1 MKKLVKYYLL
11 IGIFAVIFL
20 TPVYAQEQKNP
31 SLIIHTEEVP
41 FDDFNKIARDT
52 SPIILENVH
61 DISWQVTIDNNLLY
75 GNPKGNAVLRF
86 YDAEI
91 ENKFIEIGM
100 GSPPDHKF
108 WIAVQLP
115 DMGYVLVHTVTE
127 RGWSQDTKS
136 IISYTDQ
143 AGLTVNNGLRIVVS
157 NLDVDNFAIGS
168 YSVHGMESSTDPP
181 ATTAGSLEMEFLSGD
196 PAKNPLHLFPFYVT
210 AGVGIIAAILFLTKK
225 RSS

>member
-1 MKKLVKYYLL
+1 ML
-11 IGIFAVIFL
+11 IVFAVIFL
-20 TPVYAQEQKNP
+20 NPVYAQDQKNP

-41 FDDFNKIARDT
+41 YYDFNIVARDA
-52 SPIILENVH
+52 SPIPLENIH

-75 GNPKGNAVLRF
+75 GNPNGNAVLRF

-91 ENKFIEIGM
+91 EDKFIEIGM

-115 DMGYVLVHTVTE
+115 EMGYVPVHTVTE
-127 RGWSQDTKS
+127 RGWAPNAKS

-157 NLDVDNFAIGS
+157 NLDVDDFAISS

-181 ATTAGSLEMEFLSGD
+181 ATTSGSLKMEFLSGD
-196 PAKNPLHLFPFYVT
+196 PAQNPLHLFPFYVT

>member
-1 MKKLVKYYLL
+1 MKKLVKYYLM
-11 IGIFAVIFL
+11 IGVLAIIL
-20 TPVYAQEQKNP
+20 LNPVFAQEQKNP

-41 FDDFNKIARDT
+41 YDDFNKIARDT
-52 SPIILENVH
+52 SPIVLENVH

-75 GNPKGNAVLRF
+75 GNPNGNAVLRF

-91 ENKFIEIGM
+91 EDKFIEIGM

-127 RGWSQDTKS
+127 RGWAPNAKS

-168 YSVHGMESSTDPP
+168 YSVHGMESSADPP
-181 ATTAGSLEMEFLSGD
+181 ATTSGSLEMEFLSGD
-196 PAKNPLHLFPFYVT
+196 PAQNPFHLFPFYVT
-210 AGVGIIAAILFLTKK
+210 AGVGIVAAVLFLTKK